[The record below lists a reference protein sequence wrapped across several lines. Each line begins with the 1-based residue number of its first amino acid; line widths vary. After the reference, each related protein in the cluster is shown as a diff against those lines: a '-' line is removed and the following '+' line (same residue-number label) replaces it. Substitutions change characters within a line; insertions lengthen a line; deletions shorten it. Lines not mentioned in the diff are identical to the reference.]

1 MSKDRSPNLESL
13 KAIESKSFDQ
23 ETEKENVIS
32 FLYYLLTQVNPNNKA
47 YSLICGIKEDL
58 EDNKH
63 RKEAYQR

>member
-1 MSKDRSPNLESL
+1 MGKNRSPNLESL
-13 KAIESKSFDQ
+13 RAMESKSFDQ
-23 ETEKENVIS
+23 EVEKENVIS
-32 FLYYLLTQVNPNNKA
+32 FLNYLLTQVSPKNKA